1 MTINILITIE
11 LIAILIY
18 VIVLYICIL
27 INSSFNI
34 LVALIPYL
42 CSIYCYC
49 SLEPNEAEVTNIED
63 HANVIIII
71 INIYRAFTYTF
82 LVLYHLKEE
91 DYLDHN
97 YLFVFYPIFTLI
109 LFTTYLNI
117 LVLMELW
124 NFNSDYDEDFKKVG
138 L

>member
-1 MTINILITIE
+1 MIIE

-18 VIVLYICIL
+18 VIALFLYFL
-27 INSSFNI
+27 TDKSFNI
-34 LVALIPYL
+34 AFVLIPYFILFL
-42 CSIYCYC
+42 CFYCT
-49 SLEPNEAEVTNIED
+49 LEPDEEQLTNIED